1 MKVYETF
8 LAQNDCIKIPK
19 TDLLYVPV
27 ELVDVL
33 YVSKKSTH
41 LFWPYGKVAYID
53 NVSQVILKKQ

>member
-1 MKVYETF
+1 M
-8 LAQNDCIKIPK
+8 
-19 TDLLYVPV
+19 LYVPV